1 VTYEQER
8 EQHRVVAAVVR
19 GARCLVPVSA
29 PSTMAR
35 PRVFSSHSRSAM
47 IVRIER
53 RQKIEHRDIS
63 RCLAALALSDM
74 EDPRKATHSLET
86 IEIHLEHAPMAA
98 DDRYAIR
105 CAILDCSYL
114 RARGRPKRERERR

>member
-29 PSTMAR
+29 PWPDR
-35 PRVFSSHSRSAM
+35 ESSPHTHTRSAM

-74 EDPRKATHSLET
+74 EDPRKKPL
-86 IEIHLEHAPMAA
+86 
-98 DDRYAIR
+98 IR
-105 CAILDCSYL
+105 
-114 RARGRPKRERERR
+114 